1 MVTESRISIDL
12 TTTTVASAQYGP
24 ICERVDNSPVVD
36 YSRLYSSLMS
46 GSLFT
51 ASNMKGF
58 STEGN
63 KVYTYNNLLDK
74 LGEGTASGDLESF
87 LNKLRGMEWN
97 GQWDKRDG
105 LYPQCLRDCQ
115 KGIDLSDTSRWTDKD
130 IFISPC

>member
-1 MVTESRISIDL
+1 M
-12 TTTTVASAQYGP
+12 
-24 ICERVDNSPVVD
+24 VD

-87 LNKLRGMEWN
+87 LNKLQEEWSGTAN
-97 GQWDKRDG
+97 GTNAMDYIPNVYEIARKE
-105 LYPQCLRDCQ
+105 L
-115 KGIDLSDTSRWTDKD
+115 T
-130 IFISPC
+130 